1 MTDFRKVRSV
11 TITPSS
17 VGVTAIVGR
26 NGQGKSSIIEALSY
40 AITGRSFRGA
50 PKDSMITKECES
62 SIVRANIFSNQRELL
77 LELSLNRG
85 GSDRLLL
92 NRNVTPRRDVVRAIP
107 LTVFTLSDIEIV
119 SGSPAHRRE
128 FIDDSLILMGPRASE
143 TVDNY
148 ERLLQHRSHIL
159 KSLQRGD
166 GSVGYDSLEIFDE
179 SLAIEG
185 ERLIRM
191 RLSLLSRIEPIL
203 NELYAD
209 IAGKGEKVLTSYVPS
224 VRTNLMSD
232 LLDSRRD
239 DIRRG
244 ITSVGPHRDDII
256 FRINGLNARY
266 EASQGEQRT
275 LAFSLK
281 MALHELLRSRIGED
295 PIILLDDV
303 FSELDEE
310 RIEKVLKRT
319 KSAQAIVTTSID
331 HQIDEKVNQKLVI
344 ESGSLL

>member
-1 MTDFRKVRSV
+1 
-11 TITPSS
+11 
-17 VGVTAIVGR
+17 
-26 NGQGKSSIIEALSY
+26 
-40 AITGRSFRGA
+40 
-50 PKDSMITKECES
+50 
-62 SIVRANIFSNQRELL
+62 
-77 LELSLNRG
+77 
-85 GSDRLLL
+85 
-92 NRNVTPRRDVVRAIP
+92 
-107 LTVFTLSDIEIV
+107 
-119 SGSPAHRRE
+119 
-128 FIDDSLILMGPRASE
+128 
-143 TVDNY
+143 
-148 ERLLQHRSHIL
+148 
-159 KSLQRGD
+159 
-166 GSVGYDSLEIFDE
+166 
-179 SLAIEG
+179 
-185 ERLIRM
+185 M